1 MLLLQNKESLGGFL
15 MAEAKF
21 KKMSR
26 SHEPLYGPRKILL
39 GGFSPTAQV
48 KFKVLI
54 NQAGLQDVPL
64 VWLASEQEDMLLA
77 DLLLLP
83 DQIGWGGSSVLPRA
97 VILSGMTENEIHRLM
112 TLSRKTR
119 KQATLW
125 ATITPVSEN
134 WTLKQL
140 LHELQAERKAL
151 SQRK

>member
-1 MLLLQNKESLGGFL
+1 

-48 KFKVLI
+48 KFRVLI

-64 VWLASEQEDMLLA
+64 VWLTSAQEDMLVIDVLQ
-77 DLLLLP
+77 LP
-83 DQIGWGGSSVLPRA
+83 DQSGWKNPSDLPRA

-112 TLSRKTR
+112 TLNRKTR
-119 KQATLW
+119 KQETLW
-125 ATITPVSEN
+125 ATVTPVSEN

>member
-1 MLLLQNKESLGGFL
+1 

-26 SHEPLYGPRKILL
+26 SNEALYGARKILL

-54 NQAGLQDVPL
+54 NQAGLQDAPL
-64 VWLASEQEDMLLA
+64 VWFTAEQENTMLA

-83 DQIGWGGSSVLPRA
+83 DQSGWGESSDLPRA

-112 TLSRKTR
+112 TLNRKAR

-125 ATITPVSEN
+125 ATITPVSET